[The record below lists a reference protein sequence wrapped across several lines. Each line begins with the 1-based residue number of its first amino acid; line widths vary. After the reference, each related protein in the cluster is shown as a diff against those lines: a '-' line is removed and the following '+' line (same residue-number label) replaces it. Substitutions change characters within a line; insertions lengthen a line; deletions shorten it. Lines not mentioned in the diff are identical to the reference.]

1 MVKDAE
7 ANAESDKKRR
17 ALVEARNQGEA
28 LAHSSEKSLKEFGE
42 KVSEADRTA
51 ITDAIA
57 ALRTSLEGEDVE
69 DITAKSQTV
78 AEASMKLGQAMYEA
92 SQAEAAQADA
102 QADMAKDSDVVDADF
117 EELDEDDKKKSA

>member
-57 ALRTSLEGEDVE
+57 ALRTSLEGEDVD